1 MRLMATRWL
10 LIAGLTLGAATAH
23 AQGTAANSSAG
34 AKSLVELLELVE
46 RGLEVEREENRRR
59 VEQFIQQK
67 HEQERLLA
75 EARSILA
82 GEEARSQRLE
92 TSYNDNEVVLAEDE
106 ERLTERLGQ
115 LGELFGVVRMV
126 ATDTSSNVAAS
137 LTTSQ
142 LGERTKLLDRLGRSK
157 ELPSTA
163 DLEKLWYELQRE
175 MTEQGRIVRY
185 RAPVLTAEGQTEQ
198 RDVIRAGPF
207 TAISKGRYLL
217 WASNERK
224 LLELGRQP
232 PSRYLNTVVPF
243 EQTTS
248 GYAKLAVDPTR
259 GSLLIA
265 LTETPSRIERV
276 QQGKTVGY
284 LIISLGFLAFV
295 LGMFRLAIV
304 LTASAK
310 VNRQRRRDTPDAG
323 NPLGRVLGVYEENRN
338 ADTETLELKL
348 DEAVL
353 KESSKLESLMWIVK
367 TMSVIAPLMGLLGT
381 VTGMIQTFQAIT
393 LFGAGDPK
401 MMAGGISEALVTTML
416 GLTVAI
422 PMVLLYETL
431 ANSTRRVTDV
441 LDEQSAGLIAQR
453 AEDSHVGD

>member
-10 LIAGLTLGAATAH
+10 LIAAVTLGAAAAH
-23 AQGTAANSSAG
+23 AQGTAASSSAE
-34 AKSLVELLELVE
+34 AKSLAELLELVE

-59 VEQFIQQK
+59 VDQFKQQK
-67 HEQERLLA
+67 QDQERVLA
-75 EARSILA
+75 EARATLA
-82 GEEARSQRLE
+82 GEEDRSQRLE
-92 TSYNDNEVVLAEDE
+92 TGYNENEVVLAQDQQ
-106 ERLTERLGQ
+106 RLTERLGQ

-126 ATDTSSNVAAS
+126 ATDTSANVASS

-142 LGERTKLLDRLGRSK
+142 LGERTELLDRLGRSK
-157 ELPSTA
+157 ALPSTA
-163 DLEKLWYELQRE
+163 DLEKLWFELQRE

-217 WASNERK
+217 WASHEKK

-232 PSRYLNTVVPF
+232 PARYLNTVASF

-259 GSLLIA
+259 GSLLTA
-265 LTETPSRIERV
+265 LTATPSRIERV
-276 QQGKTVGY
+276 QQGKTVGF
-284 LIISLGFLAFV
+284 LIISLGSLAFV
-295 LGMFRLAIV
+295 LGMFRLVIV

-310 VNRQRRRDTPDAG
+310 VNRQRRRTAPDAG

-353 KESSKLESLMWIVK
+353 KESTKLESLMWIVK

-416 GLTVAI
+416 GLITAI
-422 PMVLLYETL
+422 PLVLLYDTL
-431 ANSTRRVTDV
+431 SNSARRVIDI
-441 LDEQSAGLIAQR
+441 LDEQSAGLIAMR
-453 AEDSHVGD
+453 AQDTNV